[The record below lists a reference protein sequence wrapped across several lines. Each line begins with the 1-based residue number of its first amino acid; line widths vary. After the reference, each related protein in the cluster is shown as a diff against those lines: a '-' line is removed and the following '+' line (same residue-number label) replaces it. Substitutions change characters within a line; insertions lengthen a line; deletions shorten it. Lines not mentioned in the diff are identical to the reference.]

1 MAKSKEE
8 KKKLAT
14 AKKKADDAK
23 KKLAKKNKAA
33 ADTKEK
39 AKKEA
44 DESKAADAAAKKEA
58 DESKAADAAAKKA
71 EDEAQKAK
79 KESDKLSKVSIADI
93 ESFRKAAI
101 TRRWTLQNLN
111 QEAILRFGVSNVDLE
126 CLNKRQICFKINGKR
141 IPEDGYFSVN

>member
-44 DESKAADAAAKKEA
+44 DESKAADAAAKK
-58 DESKAADAAAKKA
+58 A

-79 KESDKLSKVSIADI
+79 KELDKLSKVSIADI